1 MKNIDIAIKKAALDM
16 DIPEDKAKVVVMAYW
31 QEIYSKL
38 LSGQRSAITVRHLG
52 TFAMSRYKLNNYI
65 TKRLQKLKR
74 VKKSVRLTDE
84 EKEIIITNEKKR
96 LTLALKHRNDIAWQY
111 AQNFGNV

>member
-1 MKNIDIAIKKAALDM
+1 MKNIDIAIKKTALELGV
-16 DIPEDKAKVVVMAYW
+16 PEDKAKVVVMAYW

-65 TKRLQKLKR
+65 TKRVQKVKR
-74 VKKSVRLTDE
+74 VGKSVRLTDE
-84 EKEIIITNEKKR
+84 EKEEIITNEKKR
-96 LTLALKHRNDIAWQY
+96 LSLALIHRNDIATQY
-111 AQNFGNV
+111 AENFGNI